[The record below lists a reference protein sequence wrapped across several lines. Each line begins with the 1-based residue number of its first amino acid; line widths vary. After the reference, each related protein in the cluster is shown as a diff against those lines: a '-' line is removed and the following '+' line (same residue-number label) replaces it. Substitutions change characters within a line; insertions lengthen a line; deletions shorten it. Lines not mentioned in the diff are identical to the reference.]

1 MARQRAKKEIM
12 HRITVNYDAWI
23 VVFVW
28 SEENDNIVRVLQK
41 IERHKEQ
48 FLVPVLVSIQC
59 SLEKII
65 YNQITRFFSRKYRV
79 SSTNIVVPY
88 AATRSTILIRS

>member
-12 HRITVNYDAWI
+12 HHIPLSYGAWS
-23 VVFVW
+23 VVLAW
-28 SEENDNIVRVLQK
+28 SETSDNIVRVLQK

-59 SLEKII
+59 SQRRLST
-65 YNQITRFFSRKYRV
+65 TRLHVFFQE
-79 SSTNIVVPY
+79 NIGY
-88 AATRSTILIRS
+88 LQQILIRS

>member
-1 MARQRAKKEIM
+1 MARQGAKKEIM

-28 SEENDNIVRVLQK
+28 GKENDNIVRVLQK

-48 FLVPVLVSIQC
+48 FLVPVLVSIQR
-59 SLEKII
+59 SQRRLSTTRLHVFFQENIE
-65 YNQITRFFSRKYRV
+65 YPQQIL
-79 SSTNIVVPY
+79 SSHTKP
-88 AATRSTILIRS
+88 